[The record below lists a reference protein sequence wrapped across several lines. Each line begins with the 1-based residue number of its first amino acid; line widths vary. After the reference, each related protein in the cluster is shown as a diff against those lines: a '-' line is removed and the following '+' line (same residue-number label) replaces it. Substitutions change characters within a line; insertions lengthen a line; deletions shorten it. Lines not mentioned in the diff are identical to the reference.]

1 MLFTLTAC
9 QQNQE
14 KELREN
20 VNNTNILVQQMDIF
34 QENVKIVFTEP
45 TYAFEDIQSS
55 SKLMNEN
62 IDKYLLT
69 YKDAEVSEE
78 MKPLKEELINTSNLM
93 KTIIED
99 FLGILIDAK
108 NEDAFT
114 EEEEQTFINKFV
126 ELENNVD
133 LFMIHTQSLSKHQK
147 EFAESFNIS
156 SVKF

>member
-1 MLFTLTAC
+1 M
-9 QQNQE
+9 QV
-14 KELREN
+14 K
-20 VNNTNILVQQMDIF
+20 LVS
-34 QENVKIVFTEP
+34 P
-45 TYAFEDIQSS
+45 
-55 SKLMNEN
+55 
-62 IDKYLLT
+62 
-69 YKDAEVSEE
+69 EE